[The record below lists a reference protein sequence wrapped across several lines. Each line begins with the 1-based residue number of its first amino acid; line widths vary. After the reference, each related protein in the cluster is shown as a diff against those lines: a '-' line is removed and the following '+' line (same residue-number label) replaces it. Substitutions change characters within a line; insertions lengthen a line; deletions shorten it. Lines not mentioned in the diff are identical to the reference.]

1 MGHYPAKLGRY
12 KDQLITVGGG
22 NAETEILTKRDDT
35 FKWEFGG
42 GRNAST
48 GDIRS
53 NFILS
58 PKAVINEY
66 SMVNIPQNIASEE
79 YLLLIG
85 HSFLNSSNISL
96 FQNEYKLYNSSL

>member
-12 KDQLITVGGG
+12 KDQLITVGGD

-85 HSFLNSSNISL
+85 NSFLNSSK
-96 FQNEYKLYNSSL
+96 YKLVSK

>member
-1 MGHYPAKLGRY
+1 MGHYPANLGRY
-12 KDQLITVGGG
+12 KDQLITVGGDD
-22 NAETEILTKRDDT
+22 NAETEILTKIDDT

-48 GDIRS
+48 GDVTS

-58 PKAVINEY
+58 PTAVINRY

-85 HSFLNSSNISL
+85 RSFFKQLEI
-96 FQNEYKLYNSSL
+96 